1 MNPKSIFNNSNSKD
15 DGFMNDYDEG
25 VIDIS
30 GIKPM
35 DENSPP
41 TNDGGLCIEQGCQN

>member
-1 MNPKSIFNNSNSKD
+1 MNPKNIFNNSNFKY
-15 DGFMNDYDEG
+15 DGFMNDCDEK

-30 GIKPM
+30 GIRPM

-41 TNDGGLCIEQGCQN
+41 TNDGGACIEQGCQN